1 MMKFTL
7 ALFLLLH
14 TNVILG
20 DYCEPSCECNNEPLI
35 AVQCLNSN
43 LQTIPPSLD
52 PSLQSLVLK
61 HNNIKQIGSASFQ
74 FFPDLVTVDLS
85 HNNLL
90 WVQEKT
96 FEEQR
101 ILINLD
107 LSHNRLERITNLT
120 FIGLESLE
128 FLDLTQNQLSELGN
142 FSFEHLHKLK
152 ELKLNFNKISTIDV
166 NAFSGLGHLANLNLG
181 HNLLSRV
188 ETSSLSLLSGLVK
201 LHLDSNLIKTLPQ
214 GSFSYLN
221 QLRELFISDNP
232 IEENGMTENS
242 FENMDQLSVLS
253 LQGLQLTMIP
263 EDIFKSVSSLNELL
277 LDRNNIE
284 NIQEQ
289 SFSDLRVLQVLSLS
303 HNPTLT
309 KIHPGAFQHNRYL
322 TKIDISSNKALSALP
337 KTLLV
342 TLANLSSLNVSHC
355 SLTSL
360 ALPPVTEW
368 SSLDLTGNPW
378 VCDCHMAS
386 LLGVGGSVTCHQP
399 AGITLSRANLTH
411 CHDTPSRDKQSVT
424 PDSGDSDFVTT
435 VVLVAVILITGLTLV
450 GALGCRYRDSLRHVV
465 TRLSRGKCGHAS
477 HGGVTDTQS
486 WSLDTEQFIH
496 ISGARLG
503 TTHHIQTPT
512 RPIPVTEL

>member
-1 MMKFTL
+1 MIF
-7 ALFLLLH
+7 
-14 TNVILG
+14 
-20 DYCEPSCECNNEPLI
+20 
-35 AVQCLNSN
+35 
-43 LQTIPPSLD
+43 QTIPPSLD

-85 HNNLL
+85 NNNLL
-90 WVQEKT
+90 WIQEKT

-107 LSHNRLERITNLT
+107 LSNNRLERITNLT

-128 FLDLTQNQLSELGN
+128 FLDLTQNHLTELGN

-152 ELKLNFNKISTIDV
+152 ELKLSFNKISTIDV

-181 HNLLSRV
+181 HNLLRRV
-188 ETSSLSLLSGLVK
+188 ETSSFSLLSGLVK
-201 LHLDSNLIKTLPQ
+201 LHLDNNLIKTLPQ
-214 GSFSYLN
+214 GSFSYLH
-221 QLRELFISDNP
+221 QLRELSINDNP
-232 IEENGMTENS
+232 IEENGITKYS
-242 FENMDQLSVLS
+242 FENMDQLSLLS

-289 SFSDLRVLQVLSLS
+289 SFADLSVLQVLSLS

-337 KTLLV
+337 RTLLV
-342 TLANLSSLNVSHC
+342 SLDRLTSLNVSHC

-360 ALPPVTEW
+360 TLPPVTEW
-368 SSLDLTGNPW
+368 SSLDMTGNLW
-378 VCDCHMAS
+378 VCDCHMVS
-386 LLGVGGSVTCHQP
+386 VLSVTESVTCHEP
-399 AGITLSRANLTH
+399 AGITLSQANLTH

-424 PDSGDSDFVTT
+424 PSSPGDSVTT
-435 VVLVAVILITGLTLV
+435 VVMVAVILITGLTLI

>member
-1 MMKFTL
+1 MIF
-7 ALFLLLH
+7 
-14 TNVILG
+14 
-20 DYCEPSCECNNEPLI
+20 
-35 AVQCLNSN
+35 
-43 LQTIPPSLD
+43 QTIPPSLD
-52 PSLQSLVLK
+52 PSLQSLLLK

-74 FFPDLVTVDLS
+74 FFPDLVNVDLS

-90 WVQEKT
+90 WIQEKT

-120 FIGLESLE
+120 FVGLESLE
-128 FLDLTQNQLSELGN
+128 FLDLTHNHLTVLGN
-142 FSFEHLHKLK
+142 FSFEHLLKLK
-152 ELKLNFNKISTIDV
+152 ELKLDFNKISTIDV

-188 ETSSLSLLSGLVK
+188 ETSSFSLLSGLVK
-201 LHLDSNLIKTLPQ
+201 LHLDNNLIKNLPQ
-214 GSFSYLN
+214 ASFSYLQ
-221 QLRELFISDNP
+221 QLRELYISDNP
-232 IEENGMTENS
+232 IDENGMTRNS
-242 FENMDQLSVLS
+242 FENMDQLSLLS

-289 SFSDLRVLQVLSLS
+289 SFADLRVLQVLSLS
-303 HNPTLT
+303 QNPTLT
-309 KIHPGAFQHNRYL
+309 KIHPRAFQHNRYL
-322 TKIDISSNKALSALP
+322 TKIDISSNKALSVLP

-360 ALPPVTEW
+360 SLPEVTMW
-368 SSLDLTGNPW
+368 SSLDLRGNPW
-378 VCDCHMAS
+378 VCDCDLEP
-386 LLGVGGSVTCHQP
+386 LLGVTESVMCHEP
-399 AGITLSRANLTH
+399 AGITLSRANLSH
-411 CHDTPSRDKQSVT
+411 CHDTAPSHDQQSVT
-424 PDSGDSDFVTT
+424 PGPGDSDNDAVTT
-435 VVLVAVILITGLTLV
+435 VVMVAVILITVLTLL
-450 GALGCRYRDSLRHVV
+450 GALGCRYRERLCHAV

-477 HGGVTDTQS
+477 HGGLADTGS
-486 WSLDTEQFIH
+486 WALDTEQFIH

-503 TTHHIQTPT
+503 TTHHVQTPT